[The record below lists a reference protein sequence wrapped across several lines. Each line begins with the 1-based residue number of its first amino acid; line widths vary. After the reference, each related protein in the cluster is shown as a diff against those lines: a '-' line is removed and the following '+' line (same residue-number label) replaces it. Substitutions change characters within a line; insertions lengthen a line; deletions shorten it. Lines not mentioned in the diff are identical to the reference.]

1 MQQNYQWSK
10 KGASKILMGMAPL
23 YGENSGFYAQ
33 SSSHLGGGL
42 VSVVRLSVCV
52 CVCVCMLA
60 TIRII
65 KTKSDWGTKRLK

>member
-52 CVCVCMLA
+52 CVCVC
-60 TIRII
+60 
-65 KTKSDWGTKRLK
+65 